1 MNREPAARQLV
12 SPDVKLGRNADIQD
26 LVDPCGG
33 VAERCACI
41 PGVLAKRNAH

>member
-12 SPDVKLGRNADIQD
+12 SPDGKVGLNAHIQD

-33 VAERCACI
+33 VAERSACI
-41 PGVLAKRNAH
+41 PEMLAKRNAH